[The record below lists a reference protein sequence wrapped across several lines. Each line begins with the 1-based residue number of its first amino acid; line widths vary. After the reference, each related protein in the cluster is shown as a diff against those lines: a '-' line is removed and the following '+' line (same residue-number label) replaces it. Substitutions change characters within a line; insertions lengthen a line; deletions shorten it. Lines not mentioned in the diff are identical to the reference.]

1 MKGHEPVH
9 RMTAPAE
16 YVSTVDV
23 IIPEEALKMEKC
35 IVFTDTLMA
44 LLRTLHG
51 NVCKRE
57 NCDHPLDYK
66 KTYVWTCLV
75 VMGMW
80 FWPFW
85 WAMAGTTFMRQ
96 DTSWEP

>member
-1 MKGHEPVH
+1 MNLYIY
-9 RMTAPAE
+9 RITAPPE

-23 IIPEEALKMEKC
+23 IIPEEALKMKKC

-44 LLRTLHG
+44 LLKTLHG

-66 KTYVWTCLV
+66 KTYVVLV
-75 VMGMW
+75 LLSWGCSSGH
-80 FWPFW
+80 FGGR
-85 WAMAGTTFMRQ
+85 WAAQ
-96 DTSWEP
+96 PSCA